1 MSTNNTNAEIITI
14 GDEILIGQIVDTN
27 SAWLAQNLNQ
37 TGINVYQIT
46 SVSDNKDH
54 IINSLNE
61 ATLRADLIIITGGLG
76 PTKDDITKNAA
87 CEFFNT
93 TLVRNE
99 EVYEQITKR
108 MAARNISMNILNQQ
122 QADVPANC
130 TVIRNDFGTAPCMW
144 FEKNSKVYIFLP
156 GVPYEMKGI
165 FTEQLLPKLK
175 GYFNNLSI
183 FHKTLLLQGIPE
195 SQLALLIEKWE
206 SNLPV
211 SIKLAYLPSPGI
223 VKLRL
228 SARGDIYDRLKD
240 IVDGE
245 VQKVI
250 PIIKQY
256 YLSDEDEQA
265 EIMIYKL
272 FSKNKLTLSVAESC
286 TGGKISN
293 MLTSVPGSSLYFK
306 GGVVAYSNEIKIN
319 SLNVD
324 KSIIEQYGAVSE
336 QVVSEMAVNIR
347 EIFKTDYSV
356 AVSGI
361 AGPDGGTDLKPVGT
375 VWIAVS
381 SVIKTITRLYSMG
394 NIREQN
400 IQRSANTA
408 LTELLKLFL
417 TENNF
422 TD

>member
-130 TVIRNDFGTAPCMW
+130 TVIQNDFGTAPCMW

-245 VQKVI
+245 VQKLI

-256 YLSDEDEQA
+256 YLSE
-265 EIMIYKL
+265 
-272 FSKNKLTLSVAESC
+272 
-286 TGGKISN
+286 
-293 MLTSVPGSSLYFK
+293 
-306 GGVVAYSNEIKIN
+306 
-319 SLNVD
+319 
-324 KSIIEQYGAVSE
+324 
-336 QVVSEMAVNIR
+336 R
-347 EIFKTDYSV
+347 
-356 AVSGI
+356 
-361 AGPDGGTDLKPVGT
+361 
-375 VWIAVS
+375 
-381 SVIKTITRLYSMG
+381 R
-394 NIREQN
+394 
-400 IQRSANTA
+400 
-408 LTELLKLFL
+408 
-417 TENNF
+417 
-422 TD
+422 

>member
-1 MSTNNTNAEIITI
+1 
-14 GDEILIGQIVDTN
+14 
-27 SAWLAQNLNQ
+27 
-37 TGINVYQIT
+37 
-46 SVSDNKDH
+46 
-54 IINSLNE
+54 
-61 ATLRADLIIITGGLG
+61 
-76 PTKDDITKNAA
+76 
-87 CEFFNT
+87 
-93 TLVRNE
+93 
-99 EVYEQITKR
+99 
-108 MAARNISMNILNQQ
+108 MN
-122 QADVPANC
+122 
-130 TVIRNDFGTAPCMW
+130 
-144 FEKNSKVYIFLP
+144 
-156 GVPYEMKGI
+156 
-165 FTEQLLPKLK
+165 
-175 GYFNNLSI
+175 
-183 FHKTLLLQGIPE
+183 
-195 SQLALLIEKWE
+195 
-206 SNLPV
+206 
-211 SIKLAYLPSPGI
+211 
-223 VKLRL
+223 
-228 SARGDIYDRLKD
+228 
-240 IVDGE
+240 
-245 VQKVI
+245 
-250 PIIKQY
+250 
-256 YLSDEDEQA
+256 EDEQA

-422 TD
+422 TALIVNCLVNPVF